1 MQDSTFVR
9 DRATVA
15 IRDALLR
22 SFSADDGRH
31 EEAARVIERSA
42 YNLAIRKALD
52 KGVPRAWGNRRFNSQ
67 YEQCTVYCIR
77 NAASMMALM
86 DSRAVADKD
95 VACSTSQ
102 TLRPDVW
109 GPLVAEKLA
118 RDAEANKA
126 SQLKPNTKSFACG
139 RCKSRQCYFYEMQT
153 RSADEP
159 MSMFLTCLDCGHR
172 WRIG

>member
-22 SFSADDGRH
+22 SFSADDGRL